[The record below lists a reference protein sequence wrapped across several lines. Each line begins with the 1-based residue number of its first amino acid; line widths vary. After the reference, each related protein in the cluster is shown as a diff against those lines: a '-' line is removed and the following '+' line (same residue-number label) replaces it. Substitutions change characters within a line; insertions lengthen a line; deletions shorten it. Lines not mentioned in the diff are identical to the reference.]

1 MNEDEPLHMIVE
13 QAVRAARAQVTAGC
27 KMYAQS
33 DYMNRIRQLMGQ
45 RIKQIKY
52 KIFEPVESITE
63 NESTDPIVIFVPN
76 DPDYVQVAVDKLK
89 LCPKASSRKILIMPI
104 YGRLSQKIVEESGI
118 EKQITVEE
126 FHCDLIAI
134 ESYMFLSPCPHCF
147 KRVFALGDIDDL
159 TTIGRGLVKF
169 EMLNGVFKEV
179 HAVGPNAI
187 HTKHIMQ
194 ELKAQVGSASFSVPP
209 TFDSIIILDRTVD
222 IFTPLFTQTTYG
234 GIIDES
240 LNNDCNFINL
250 PDGVNNPKSETER
263 EIVVSD
269 DDPAYA
275 EIRGLTLEPA
285 VDYVN
290 QRLKDIKEASK
301 KMRPGID
308 LNTFKAAKETVQRLT
323 RMKPYLSLHLELM
336 GYLAKAK
343 SADPKFHNTISF
355 EYAAM
360 QGLQTPPSDE
370 LAEKNLILDQ
380 NWDESLRLYCISSTV
395 GRGLSTKFLFTEGV
409 SDTVRRILIQRFGFD
424 ILDDIEYLEKTHLL
438 EPQTPMYNIAKKISD
453 LPSYEKLLK
462 EFKLMVDPK
471 DDTDLGTAYG
481 GYVPLLVRIVEHIT
495 KNTLNRTKTSLL
507 NKNRTPYV
515 APPKA
520 KRGLLIGKKTVEG
533 DKSIVRK
540 VMVYVIGGMTQSE
553 VSLIRSLGPKKHGG
567 SIIFYLGTTSILTG
581 KKLVNE
587 IMPTIAK
594 LHPWE
599 PPEPQ
604 K

>member
-1 MNEDEPLHMIVE
+1 MNEDEPFQMICE
-13 QAVRAARAQVTAGC
+13 QAIRGARMQVEKGSR
-27 KMYAQS
+27 MYAQS
-33 DYMNRIRQLMGQ
+33 DYMKRISQLMGN
-45 RIKQIKY
+45 
-52 KIFEPVESITE
+52 KILQLNPKCFKALETITE
-63 NESTDPIVIFVPN
+63 NEATDPVVVFVPN
-76 DPDYVQVAVDKLK
+76 DPEYVQNAVEKLK
-89 LCPKASSRKILIMPI
+89 LCSKASSRKILIMPI
-104 YGRLSQKIVEESGI
+104 YGRLSQRVLEESG
-118 EKQITVEE
+118 
-126 FHCDLIAI
+126 
-134 ESYMFLSPCPHCF
+134 
-147 KRVFALGDIDDL
+147 FAMGDIDDL

-169 EMLNGVFKEV
+169 EMLNGIFKEV

-240 LNNDCNFINL
+240 LDNDCNFITL
-250 PDGVNNPKSETER
+250 PDGVNNPNSETER
-263 EIVVSD
+263 EISVSD
-269 DDPAYA
+269 LDPAYA

-290 QRLKDIKEASK
+290 QRLKDIKEAGK

-308 LNTFKAAKETVQRLT
+308 SNTFKAAKETVQRLT
-323 RMKPYLSLHLELM
+323 RMKPFLSLHLELM

-343 SADPKFHNTISF
+343 SADPKFHDTISF

-360 QGLQTPPSDE
+360 QGLQNPPPED

-380 NWDESLRLYCISSTV
+380 NWDESLRLLCITSTI
-395 GRGLSTKFLFTEGV
+395 GRGLSTNFLFTEGL
-409 SDTVRRILIQRFGFD
+409 SNTIRRILIQRFGFD

-438 EPQTPMYNIAKKISD
+438 EPQTPMYNIAKKIND
-453 LPSYEKLLK
+453 LPSYEKLMK

-471 DDTDLGTAYG
+471 DDTDLGGAYG
-481 GYVPLLVRIVEHIT
+481 GYVPLLVRIVEYIT
-495 KNTLNRTKTSLL
+495 KGELNRPKSNLL
-507 NKNRTPYV
+507 AKNRTPYV

-520 KRGLLIGKKTVEG
+520 KKTFLIGKKHVEG
-533 DKSIVRK
+533 DKSVVRK
-540 VMVYVIGGMTQSE
+540 VMVFVIGGMTQSE
-553 VSLIRSLGPKKHGG
+553 ISLIRSLGPKKHGG

-581 KKLVNE
+581 KRLINE
-587 IMPTIAK
+587 ICPTIAK
-594 LHPWE
+594 LNPWV
-599 PPEPQ
+599 PPEPA